1 MFIFNILYIKVN
13 LINLRKFALLL
24 VVAVMTMTASYV
36 HADTRI
42 KPTELPKTAQSFIAK
57 HFPSYKIRKVEKDM
71 GISDAEYEVDF
82 FGGAEIE
89 NIARKHSVNA
99 ILSGNEDINLDEII
113 ASCRH
118 ERLDNSPRA
127 KIGF

>member
-13 LINLRKFALLL
+13 LINMRKFALLL

-57 HFPSYKIRKVEKDM
+57 HFPS
-71 GISDAEYEVDF
+71 
-82 FGGAEIE
+82 
-89 NIARKHSVNA
+89 
-99 ILSGNEDINLDEII
+99 
-113 ASCRH
+113 
-118 ERLDNSPRA
+118 
-127 KIGF
+127 